1 MTQMLNINLVM
12 KTNDKVNS
20 LDQDKHKTKKIF
32 KFSKK

>member
-1 MTQMLNINLVM
+1 MTQMLNVKLVM
-12 KTNDKVNS
+12 KTNKANS

>member
-1 MTQMLNINLVM
+1 MLNVKLVM
-12 KTNDKVNS
+12 KTNKVNS